1 MRLQFDKQW
10 ESDPGFVHYDFND
23 PSSVPAEMHH
33 SFDLAVVD
41 PPFITQEVWEK
52 YTVTIKLLVKDGVD
66 KDGGELGRRTVRHC
80 WPCRSRRCSCCWRC
94 GVLCVCVCVVACA
107 VPAGKILC
115 STIQENADMMKGLL
129 DVVPQAFMPSIPHL
143 VYQYSMYANYPT
155 THMAKKNPEIPD
167 DD

>member
-1 MRLQFDKQW
+1 MTKTEVSWGGERCAIV
-10 ESDPGFVHYDFND
+10 G
-23 PSSVPAEMHH
+23 
-33 SFDLAVVD
+33 LAVH
-41 PPFITQEVWEK
+41 
-52 YTVTIKLLVKDGVD
+52 
-66 KDGGELGRRTVRHC
+66 GGAHAVGDVVC
-80 WPCRSRRCSCCWRC
+80 Y
-94 GVLCVCVCVVACA
+94 VCVCVVACA